1 MTDAGERH
9 FLVWIRATSEVIRS
23 INLRTAHFAEGVAH
37 HPSIGLCRAGCWFQ
51 SDSAPHGS
59 HAL

>member
-1 MTDAGERH
+1 
-9 FLVWIRATSEVIRS
+9 VWIRATSEVIRS